1 MMEHL
6 VKQRKRMSPIRLELS
21 RVINDKAKKELLG
34 ILGISELHMI
44 NVETPLDLKFV
55 FELQNILRNKKELC
69 NYSPQKIYKSHELHA
84 TPHLLI

>member
-21 RVINDKAKKELLG
+21 RVINDKAKKELLE

-69 NYSPQKIYKSHELHA
+69 NYSPQKIYKKL
-84 TPHLLI
+84 TLPTV